1 MEQDRMS
8 TEHKADSLYNAIDY
22 KDAFNH
28 IRELANLEW
37 NGSITVSHFRERV
50 NDIISVISR
59 KELKVNSKQRKESK
73 WYFLNYKTEWAE

>member
-1 MEQDRMS
+1 MTKTAKKVIVDLNEMY
-8 TEHKADSLYNAIDY
+8 TTIDY

-37 NGSITVSHFRERV
+37 NGSITVSYFRERV

-59 KELKVNSKQRKESK
+59 KELKVNKERRA
-73 WYFLNYKTEWAE
+73 NEQTARN